1 MTPTPDEIR
10 VSVDT
15 IDLALSALIRF
26 AEDGEIR
33 HWYRATGLLQD
44 AAEAIGYDF
53 RPLPTEPVRTAEA
66 IYDDAAYARGRGG
79 V

>member
-1 MTPTPDEIR
+1 MTPTPDDIR

-66 IYDDAAYARGRGG
+66 IYTGWEYAASRGEL
-79 V
+79 